1 MAGNEFARGLLVK
14 YGWSEG
20 KGLGKD
26 ETGIAHALRPKLK
39 FDTAGVG
46 HRIDL
51 TSQWWSQSF
60 NEAAK
65 SLTVHVSE
73 ESVRVEKKKPEK
85 KSAPQKKT
93 YNGFI
98 KAGTQTGNG
107 PLVADEEKEKLEGEA
122 DDSVMERLS
131 DEQLFEACGGLTAHK
146 AARHGLKMSGKLKRL
161 QEQEAQV
168 LNGPSTKQC
177 RPSSK
182 SANLSGESIVRT
194 TGDNTRWN
202 ACDTSPCSKFRKKG
216 EKLRNVKKLRRQP
229 LNV

>member
-1 MAGNEFARGLLVK
+1 WTLVLSTNYVSLQQMKAFKALNAHNYFKTGWVKRTSYIRGYIMAGREFARGLLEK

-26 ETGIAHALRPKLK
+26 ETGIAHALRPRLK

-46 HRIDL
+46 HKIDL

-73 ESVRVEKKKPEK
+73 ESVRVEQKKQKKKSPL
-85 KSAPQKKT
+85 PKKT

-107 PLVADEEKEKLEGEA
+107 PLVADEEEENWGEGTE
-122 DDSVMERLS
+122 DSAIER
-131 DEQLFEACGGLTAHK
+131 

-161 QEQEAQV
+161 EEQETQ
-168 LNGPSTKQC
+168 LLCGTNTKKC
-177 RPSSK
+177 RPSNK
-182 SANLSGESIVRT
+182 STDPAEESTVRT
-194 TGDNTRWN
+194 MGDNAGEDAR
-202 ACDTSPCSKFRKKG
+202 DT
-216 EKLRNVKKLRRQP
+216 
-229 LNV
+229 